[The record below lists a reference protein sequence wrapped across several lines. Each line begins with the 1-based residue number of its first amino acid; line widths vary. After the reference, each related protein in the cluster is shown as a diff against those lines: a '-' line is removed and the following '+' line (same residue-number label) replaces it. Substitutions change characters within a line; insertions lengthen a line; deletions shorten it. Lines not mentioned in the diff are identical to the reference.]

1 MPFRAVCFLFKHLLR
16 GLALTALGAV
26 VGLGLISTAEALFPW
41 PPPEHPSYYENA
53 EIAIGLVLLLWPLWG
68 VLVLALYRRRMRDKN
83 ILSEAEA
90 YLSSRTTQSIQAL
103 RQSGKLER
111 RALWG
116 PTGLVLVLF
125 VFFPETFGLIS
136 HLFYGRLAQL
146 GPYRVE
152 TPLTWTIFD
161 ERDSGVFLLPGKG
174 IARVG
179 LGPYRR
185 REELG
190 SASFAFI
197 PESERSNADW
207 YLKYRKP
214 LSEQRLSLGKRTF
227 ICWNFVPWYEAS
239 TVETRASFVD
249 VACRTEDRDFS
260 ATFSGERGE
269 VATFYHVLET
279 IRQLK

>member
-1 MPFRAVCFLFKHLLR
+1 MPLRAVCFLFKHLVR

-41 PPPEHPSYYENA
+41 PPREHPSYYENA
-53 EIAIGLVLLLWPLWG
+53 EIAIGLDLLLWPLWG
-68 VLVLALYRRRMRDKN
+68 VLVLALYRRRTRDKN
-83 ILSEAEA
+83 ILSEAEE

-116 PTGLVLVLF
+116 PTALILVLF
-125 VFFPETFGLIS
+125 LFFPETFGLIS
-136 HLFYGRLAQL
+136 HLFYGRLTQL
-146 GPYRVE
+146 GPYRVQ
-152 TPLTWTIFD
+152 TPLTWPIFD
-161 ERDSGVFLLPGKG
+161 HRNSGVVLLPGQG

-190 SASFAFI
+190 FAAFAFI
-197 PESERSNADW
+197 PESNRPNADW

-214 LSEQRLSLGKRTF
+214 LSEQRLT
-227 ICWNFVPWYEAS
+227 
-239 TVETRASFVD
+239 
-249 VACRTEDRDFS
+249 
-260 ATFSGERGE
+260 
-269 VATFYHVLET
+269 
-279 IRQLK
+279 